1 VGDEMEI
8 NDWRY
13 SESKKNLSGWKRF
26 LNYVKTIIIN
36 KSTYFFSYDTEDG
49 F

>member
-13 SESKKNLSGWKRF
+13 SESNKNLSDEEF
-26 LNYVKTIIIN
+26 LELCKNYSTNN
-36 KSTYFFSYDTEDG
+36 KSTYFFSY
-49 F
+49 